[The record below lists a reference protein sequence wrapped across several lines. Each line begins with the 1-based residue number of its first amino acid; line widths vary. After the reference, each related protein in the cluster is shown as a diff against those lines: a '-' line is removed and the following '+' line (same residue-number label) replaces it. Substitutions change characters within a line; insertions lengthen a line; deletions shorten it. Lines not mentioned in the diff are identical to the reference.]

1 MAEEEGEYLVCLGLK
16 IDVRECIG
24 EQQRSCVVGADEGDL
39 DVGVVRGGVRP
50 LIDLA
55 VLDGAELLEEAR
67 ILGVLILD
75 KLKVAGVEDDDVGV
89 PREDLLAVYLNAVGA
104 FNDAGGSVVRVDGSE
119 NCVVGVNAFDAVS
132 AAEGGGGAENE
143 GLVLIGDVLG
153 ARVEVGETVVH
164 EGDDLLGAFGYAA
177 GIAEYAKRQLV
188 VLAEQ
193 GALRGGDDGAA
204 KLLFDGVDDVLL
216 IGAEDYIG
224 IGLKNDFRQN
234 FAVAAG

>member
-1 MAEEEGEYLVCLGLK
+1 M
-16 IDVRECIG
+16 
-24 EQQRSCVVGADEGDL
+24 
-39 DVGVVRGGVRP
+39 
-50 LIDLA
+50 
-55 VLDGAELLEEAR
+55 
-67 ILGVLILD
+67 
-75 KLKVAGVEDDDVGV
+75 
-89 PREDLLAVYLNAVGA
+89 GA
-104 FNDAGGSVVRVDGSE
+104 FDDAGGSVVRVDGSE
-119 NCVVGVNAFDAVS
+119 NCVVGVNAFDAVP
-132 AAEGGGGAENE
+132 AAEGGGSAENE
-143 GLVLIGDVLG
+143 GLLLIGDVLG
-153 ARVEVGETVVH
+153 ARVEIGETVVH